1 MSPIVH
7 ASYDLFKCPFHGIC
21 ECVLRL
27 FPVLLLITP
36 SEVAAAGE
44 PHECSSVAN
53 TSGALVGT
61 TCLVQQQYRTRSMR
75 TERCRLLTWM
85 SCTVLLLIC
94 VIASSENLKQGSWP
108 DEPNPL

>member
-36 SEVAAAGE
+36 SEVAPAGE

-53 TSGALVGT
+53 TCGALVGT
-61 TCLVQQQYRTRSMR
+61 TC
-75 TERCRLLTWM
+75 
-85 SCTVLLLIC
+85 
-94 VIASSENLKQGSWP
+94 
-108 DEPNPL
+108 